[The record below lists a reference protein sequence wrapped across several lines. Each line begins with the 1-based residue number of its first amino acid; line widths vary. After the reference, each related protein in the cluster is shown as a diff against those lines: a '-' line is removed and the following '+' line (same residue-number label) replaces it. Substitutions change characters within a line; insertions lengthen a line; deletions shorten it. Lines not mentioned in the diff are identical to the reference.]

1 MIGRAQQLP
10 LQWGHLER
18 IVGFHVHRAAV
29 TTSES
34 YERQIGEPYGLRK
47 AEFSLLMLLLANDA
61 LAPKRLSRALS
72 VTAPNLTLLLDR
84 LQQRGLLT
92 RIPNPLDGR
101 SQNVVLTPAG
111 RTMATQAAES
121 SKTMELEMHSRLSS
135 AEHAMLIE
143 LLLKLSGPGKP

>member
-1 MIGRAQQLP
+1 MIGRTQQP
-10 LQWGHLER
+10 ALQWGNLDQ

-29 TTSES
+29 TTSDAF
-34 YERQIGEPYGLRK
+34 ERHLGQPYGLRK
-47 AEFSLLMLLLANDA
+47 VEFSLLMLLLSNEA

-84 LQQRGLLT
+84 LQQRGLLS
-92 RIPNPLDGR
+92 RVPNPLDGR

-111 RTMATQAAES
+111 RSMATQAAES
-121 SKTMELEMHSRLSS
+121 SKAMELEIQSRLSA